1 MSNIDTLALELS
13 EAKHTEEAARLLRI
27 DVENRI
33 IAELGVK
40 DEGSQS
46 HKGEQYK
53 ITITGKI
60 NRTLDVAAWDAV
72 KNHIPEK
79 YWPIKFKP
87 EIDVTG
93 LKWLRENEKGIYA
106 TACQAI
112 SAKVGKPSVT
122 LEIIKNGN

>member
-1 MSNIDTLALELS
+1 MSNIDTLALELN
-13 EAKHTEEAARLLRI
+13 EAKNTEEAARLARI
-27 DVENRI
+27 EVENRI

-60 NRTLDVAAWDAV
+60 NRTLDIAAWDAV

-79 YWPIKFKP
+79 YWPVKFKP

-93 LKWLRENEKGIYA
+93 LKWLRENESGIYA

-112 SAKVGKPSVT
+112 SSKTGKPSVT
-122 LEIIKNGN
+122 LEVIKNGN

>member
-1 MSNIDTLALELS
+1 MSNIDTLALELN
-13 EAKHTEEAARLLRI
+13 EAKKIEEAARLARI
-27 DVENRI
+27 EVENRI
-33 IAELGVK
+33 IAALGVK

-79 YWPIKFKP
+79 YWPVKFKP

-93 LKWLRENEKGIYA
+93 LKWLRENEAGIYA

-112 SAKVGKPSVT
+112 SAKTGKPSVT
-122 LEIIKNGN
+122 LEVIKNGN

>member
-1 MSNIDTLALELS
+1 MSNIDTLALELN
-13 EAKHTEEAARLLRI
+13 EAKKLEEAARLSRI
-27 DVENRI
+27 EVENRI
-33 IAELGVK
+33 IETLGVK

-46 HKGEQYK
+46 HKGERYK

-60 NRTLDVAAWDAV
+60 NRTLDIAAWDAV

-79 YWPIKFKP
+79 YWPVKFKP

-93 LKWLRENEKGIYA
+93 LKWLRENEAGIYA

-112 SAKVGKPSVT
+112 SAKVGKPAVT
-122 LEIIKNGN
+122 LEVIKNGN

>member
-1 MSNIDTLALELS
+1 MSNIDTLALELN
-13 EAKHTEEAARLLRI
+13 EAKKIEEAARLARI
-27 DVENRI
+27 EVENRI

-60 NRTLDVAAWDAV
+60 NRTLDIAAWDAV

-79 YWPIKFKP
+79 YWPVKFKP

-93 LKWLRENEKGIYA
+93 LKWLRENESGIYA

-112 SAKVGKPSVT
+112 SSKTGKPSVT
-122 LEIIKNGN
+122 LEVIKNGN

>member
-13 EAKHTEEAARLLRI
+13 EAKHIEEAARLARI
-27 DVENRI
+27 EVENRI
-33 IAELGVK
+33 IAELGIK

-60 NRTLDVAAWDAV
+60 NRTLDIAAWDSV

-79 YWPIKFKP
+79 YWPVKFKP

-93 LKWLRENEKGIYA
+93 LKWLRENEAGIYA

-112 SAKVGKPSVT
+112 SAKTGKPSVT
-122 LEIIKNGN
+122 LEVIKNGN